1 MAEEEKEGRL
11 KITIDIEINEDMME
25 VMEKS
30 ITEVPKEVA
39 ERLSKK

>member
-1 MAEEEKEGRL
+1 MAEGEKKGHI
-11 KITIDIEINEDMME
+11 KVTVDVEINEDMME

-39 ERLSKK
+39 ERLSKE

>member
-1 MAEEEKEGRL
+1 MPEEEKEGHL
-11 KITIDIEINEDMME
+11 KVTLDVEINEDMME

-39 ERLSKK
+39 ERIAKE